1 MWNLIKTNDDINE
14 LMACFGGF
22 ENSCVC
28 SVKYRSGAYVGAVSE
43 HFINDDMSLSV
54 ILQRRSRGFVQSF
67 ELLFR
72 DIRLLRLEPMS
83 KGMEC
88 YLTSA
93 TLRFTDT
100 GITFSTWDDF
110 NTVNADSDI
119 LLITA
124 ASLLWRDVSETV
136 NSTAG

>member
-1 MWNLIKTNDDINE
+1 MWSLIKTTEDAEE

-22 ENSCVC
+22 ENSCIC
-28 SVKYRSGAYVGAVSE
+28 SLKYRSGAYVGEVSE
-43 HFINDDMSLSV
+43 HFINDDMTLSLLV
-54 ILQRRSRGFVQSF
+54 QRRSMGYVQTF

-72 DIRLLRLEPMS
+72 DIRRLRLEPMS

-93 TLRFTDT
+93 SIRAENGL
-100 GITFSTWDDF
+100 ITFSSWEDLD
-110 NTVNADSDI
+110 TVNADSDI

-124 ASLLWRDVSETV
+124 ASLMWRDVSETV
-136 NSTAG
+136 SNTA